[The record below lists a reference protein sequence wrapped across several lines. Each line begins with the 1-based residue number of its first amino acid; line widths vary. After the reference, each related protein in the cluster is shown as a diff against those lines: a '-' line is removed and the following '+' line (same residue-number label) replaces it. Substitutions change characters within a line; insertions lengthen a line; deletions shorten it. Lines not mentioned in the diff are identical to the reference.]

1 MKVFHWSAVNPE
13 NPSPVA
19 ILFGI
24 LPISDGT
31 FILLARSCMISKCF
45 VVNRFS
51 SIHNW
56 VTIHLAIPKNRQCIG
71 STIRNF
77 VGSKYGS
84 RYVSETFVRWS
95 EIYRLPYFDPTKF
108 LIVDPMHCL
117 FLGIAKWIV
126 TRLWI
131 EENQLTTKHL
141 EIMQEQ
147 ANKIKVPSNIGR
159 IPNKIA
165 TGDGFSGF
173 TAKIGRPHV

>member
-24 LPISDGT
+24 LLISDGT

-77 VGSKYGS
+77 VGSKCSIKESLDPGL
-84 RYVSETFVRWS
+84 VLLPTEF
-95 EIYRLPYFDPTKF
+95 EI
-108 LIVDPMHCL
+108 
-117 FLGIAKWIV
+117 G
-126 TRLWI
+126 
-131 EENQLTTKHL
+131 N
-141 EIMQEQ
+141 IMEK
-147 ANKIKVPSNIGR
+147 ANKNY
-159 IPNKIA
+159 
-165 TGDGFSGF
+165 
-173 TAKIGRPHV
+173 

>member
-1 MKVFHWSAVNPE
+1 MFLSSSLSRSQVIVVAYIRMKVFHWSAVNPE

-51 SIHNW
+51 SIHNR

-77 VGSKYGS
+77 VGSS
-84 RYVSETFVRWS
+84 TEADISLTNEQRSQRHDFFVHLQYYIPS
-95 EIYRLPYFDPTKF
+95 IYMHYF
-108 LIVDPMHCL
+108 L
-117 FLGIAKWIV
+117 FHQHLSLQTIDSYHQIHQ
-126 TRLWI
+126 
-131 EENQLTTKHL
+131 NLTDSCH
-141 EIMQEQ
+141 
-147 ANKIKVPSNIGR
+147 KILLLFHINDKRHEPI
-159 IPNKIA
+159 
-165 TGDGFSGF
+165 
-173 TAKIGRPHV
+173 

>member
-45 VVNRFS
+45 IVNRFS

-77 VGSKYGS
+77 VGLKYGS
-84 RYVSETFVRWS
+84 RYISDQRTKVSEADNSYHTDIRNMIFYQYLVFK
-95 EIYRLPYFDPTKF
+95 L
-108 LIVDPMHCL
+108 V
-117 FLGIAKWIV
+117 
-126 TRLWI
+126 
-131 EENQLTTKHL
+131 TTK
-141 EIMQEQ
+141 I
-147 ANKIKVPSNIGR
+147 
-159 IPNKIA
+159 
-165 TGDGFSGF
+165 F
-173 TAKIGRPHV
+173 

>member
-24 LPISDGT
+24 LLISDGT
-31 FILLARSCMISKCF
+31 FILLVHSCMISKCF

-51 SIHNW
+51 SIHNR

-84 RYVSETFVRWS
+84 RYISDYLRDMIFSCIFGITF
-95 EIYRLPYFDPTKF
+95 LPYICIISYFISISLYKPLTHIIKSTK
-108 LIVDPMHCL
+108 I
-117 FLGIAKWIV
+117 
-126 TRLWI
+126 
-131 EENQLTTKHL
+131 
-141 EIMQEQ
+141 
-147 ANKIKVPSNIGR
+147 
-159 IPNKIA
+159 
-165 TGDGFSGF
+165 
-173 TAKIGRPHV
+173 